1 MVTRGA
7 GWAQEMPTLPGL
19 ANRADGEDEHYTFII
34 SMTKD
39 KAGDLWMATYGSG
52 VWRYDGKALKHYP
65 VPVNGEPITVF
76 SIFCDRDG
84 HLWLGTH
91 ENGVYKFNGKSF
103 EKVKF

>member
-1 MVTRGA
+1 MTRGA

-19 ANRADGEDEHYTFII
+19 AHRADGEDEHYTFII

-39 KAGDLWMATYGSG
+39 KAGDLWMATYGAG

-65 VPVNGEPITVF
+65 VLVDGEPITVF

-91 ENGVYKFNGKSF
+91 EHGVCKFNGKSF